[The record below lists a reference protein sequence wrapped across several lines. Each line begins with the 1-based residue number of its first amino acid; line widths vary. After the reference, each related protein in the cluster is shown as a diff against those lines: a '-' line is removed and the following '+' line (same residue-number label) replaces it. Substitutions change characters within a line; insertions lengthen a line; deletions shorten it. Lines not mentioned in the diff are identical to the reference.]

1 MTVTS
6 VLRILALTLVVL
18 VGAAQAQSP
27 RRFDSE
33 QITPEQVQAYF
44 EEASALPS
52 AKVFDKAAPNQIL
65 VQVPTQDAV
74 FIFTAKTHPAHPAV
88 VKRELVVAPNGDV
101 RFARQSYFAGSKEG
115 YDAWLREFDELE
127 RRNREAIQKRL
138 KDSTK

>member
-1 MTVTS
+1 MTITS
-6 VLRILALTLVVL
+6 ILRVLAVALVAVA
-18 VGAAQAQSP
+18 GAAQAQSP

-44 EEASALPS
+44 EEARALPS
-52 AKVFDKAAPNQIL
+52 AQVFDKAAPNQIL
-65 VQVPTQDAV
+65 VQVPKQDAV

-101 RFARQSYFAGSKEG
+101 RFARQSYFAGSKEA

-138 KDSTK
+138 QGSPK